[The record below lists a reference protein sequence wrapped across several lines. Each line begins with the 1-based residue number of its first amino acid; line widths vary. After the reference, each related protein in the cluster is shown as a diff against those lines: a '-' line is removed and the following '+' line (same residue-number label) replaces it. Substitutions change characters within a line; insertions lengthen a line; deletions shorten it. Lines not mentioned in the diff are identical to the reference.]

1 MYKPR
6 YYIFAKSYKYICTWF
21 PTYSDEKFNRIVLRR
36 TWKKQSRYDEMSLK
50 SFEITFFFYFD
61 IQTPVFISMY
71 VSIIRFHALNFN
83 ASFTIDI
90 PGILQLKVEE
100 FIWTWVRAPGAHISM
115 SSAYAYFTKRK
126 LCSVKQTSKHIIEVE
141 STALITAV
149 NLFEKWKDPPLCLFW
164 SYCE

>member
-21 PTYSDEKFNRIVLRR
+21 PTYSDEKFNRIVLRH
-36 TWKKQSRYDEMSLK
+36 TWKKQSPYDEMSLK
-50 SFEITFFFYFD
+50 SFEITFFFILIYKHQFLSVCTYQLYD
-61 IQTPVFISMY
+61 SMRLIHHRY
-71 VSIIRFHALNFN
+71 SWNF
-83 ASFTIDI
+83 
-90 PGILQLKVEE
+90 V
-100 FIWTWVRAPGAHISM
+100 GAHISM

>member
-6 YYIFAKSYKYICTWF
+6 YYIFAKSYKYIWTWF

-50 SFEITFFFYFD
+50 SFEISFFFYFD

-71 VSIIRFHALNFN
+71 VSVIRFNALNFN
-83 ASFTIDI
+83 ASYTIDI
-90 PGILQLKVEE
+90 PGILQL
-100 FIWTWVRAPGAHISM
+100 RAPGAHISM

-126 LCSVKQTSKHIIEVE
+126 LCSVKQSSKHIIEVE

-164 SYCE
+164 SYSE